1 MYNIQCFQN
10 MFNLKCNLTVGL
22 GDIGRHNCNWRE
34 TIDVA
39 QNMNKS
45 KNCQN
50 MWLHIGALGK

>member
-1 MYNIQCFQN
+1 

-39 QNMNKS
+39 QNVNKS